1 MVCTLD
7 MSALT
12 ENMSLLVLA
21 DDQISILGVVVQ
33 LEAFREL
40 MQQVTK
46 AQTADLEAIQKAQ
59 RVEFPTI
66 HP

>member
-21 DDQISILGVVVQ
+21 DDQIRILGVVVQ

-59 RVEFPTI
+59 RVELPTI

>member
-1 MVCTLD
+1 VCTLD

-12 ENMSLLVLA
+12 KNMSLLVLA
-21 DDQISILGVVVQ
+21 DDWISILGVVVQ

-66 HP
+66 CP